1 LKESNQRAENVRKVH
16 LQKLRDDF
24 EKLHILELKNILEL
38 RRSIKNNLRHVNNV
52 REQGNKQVGF

>member
-16 LQKLRDDF
+16 LQMLRGDF
-24 EKLHILELKNILEL
+24 EKLRILELKNILEL
-38 RRSIKNNLRHVNNV
+38 RRSIKNNVRHVNNV

>member
-1 LKESNQRAENVRKVH
+1 MRKVH
-16 LQKLRDDF
+16 LQKLRGDF

-38 RRSIKNNLRHVNNV
+38 RRSIKNNVRHVNNV